1 MICIKNVTTLMNSF
15 FIEGS
20 IFIFISL
27 PLGSFINLI
36 TRSLLPLL
44 ADQQS
49 ALIISFFVIVSGRLE
64 SPNHLVRKM
73 ASNIALALSKIIDP
87 KNPLYLDDSCN
98 GETIDWAFGFTD
110 PKKRTLTASNSRKKG
125 VEEIQISTFSSSEE
139 GSDSLSSKEKGISVR
154 DKKKL
159 LDFNVL
165 DPDEI
170 VDPASLNL
178 ELDINDEDNDD
189 SASENSCSSDDSS
202 LQPYDLSDDDSD
214 LKKTISQLSDVV
226 AALRKSDDADGVC
239 LFLSEHLLVA
249 F

>member
-1 MICIKNVTTLMNSF
+1 MICIKVAIPSCRSVV
-15 FIEGS
+15 S
-20 IFIFISL
+20 IHNLLIFC
-27 PLGSFINLI
+27 
-36 TRSLLPLL
+36 
-44 ADQQS
+44 
-49 ALIISFFVIVSGRLE
+49 VIVSGRLE

-73 ASNIALALSKIIDP
+73 ASNIALAMSKIIDP

-110 PKKRTLTASNSRKKG
+110 PKKQTLTASNSRKKG
-125 VEEIQISTFSSSEE
+125 VEETQISTVSGSE
-139 GSDSLSSKEKGISVR
+139 GCSDSLSNKEKGISVKS
-154 DKKKL
+154 KKKL

-178 ELDINDEDNDD
+178 ELDINDEDDNDD